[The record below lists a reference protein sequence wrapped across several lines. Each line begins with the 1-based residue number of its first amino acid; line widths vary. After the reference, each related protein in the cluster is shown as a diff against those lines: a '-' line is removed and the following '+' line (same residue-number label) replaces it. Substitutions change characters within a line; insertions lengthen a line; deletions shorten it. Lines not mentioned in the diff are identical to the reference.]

1 MSRIAAVS
9 SVFAASAS
17 GVLTRPC
24 CVLPVALSTFGL
36 SSAVVGQFVSTY
48 RPWLLGA
55 SITLLGA
62 SVFMTLRRDGGTASK
77 VITVSMSGVAFI
89 VSQIWTGVF

>member
-1 MSRIAAVS
+1 MSRIAVVGS
-9 SVFAASAS
+9 ILAASAS

-36 SSAVVGQFVSTY
+36 SSAVVGRFVAAY
-48 RPWLLGA
+48 RPLLLTA
-55 SITLLGA
+55 SVTLFGA

-77 VITVSMSGVAFI
+77 VIALTMSAAAFI
-89 VSQIWTGVF
+89 VSQMWTGVF